1 MRAFIALFQWIH
13 STDFATI
20 SRWSIKHRREDRR
33 SIPHRWKSSYT
44 TRDIQRRCLRPTPDG
59 PAEATSRVQSNTAE
73 TTGAKS
79 SREVLSM
86 NNIPR
91 YCPNIVTRPH
101 SERTSESFNASIH
114 HSSRSIY
121 PGAPCPMR
129 PTSRLR
135 TPCPGKTPPLAL
147 HVRAMKNPIDS
158 MSIHL
163 TPCRSIRLL
172 VERSMRK
179 RQLHVAS
186 AHADEQPTLLPYRPT
201 PMSSPR
207 RPHIGPRR

>member
-1 MRAFIALFQWIH
+1 
-13 STDFATI
+13 
-20 SRWSIKHRREDRR
+20 
-33 SIPHRWKSSYT
+33 
-44 TRDIQRRCLRPTPDG
+44 
-59 PAEATSRVQSNTAE
+59 
-73 TTGAKS
+73 
-79 SREVLSM
+79 M

-147 HVRAMKNPIDS
+147 HARAMKNPTASDSMSRENSPPRTPCASDEEPYRLHVDPFDS
-158 MSIHL
+158 MSIHS
-163 TPCRSIRLL
+163 TPCRALHAQTATPCCLRLH
-172 VERSMRK
+172 VGRSMRK

-207 RPHIGPRR
+207 RSHIGPRR